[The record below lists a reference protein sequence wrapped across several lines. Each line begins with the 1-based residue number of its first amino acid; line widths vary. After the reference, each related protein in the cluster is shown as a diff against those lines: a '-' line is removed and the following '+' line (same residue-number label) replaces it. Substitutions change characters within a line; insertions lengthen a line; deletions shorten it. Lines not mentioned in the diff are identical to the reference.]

1 MRAESAVMFQ
11 KVHNYLHELI
21 PERPS
26 ILREMERYATDQDF
40 PIVGPLVGRF
50 LYQVV
55 IMTKARRILEL
66 GSGFGYSAFWFSLA
80 AGSKGHIVMTDR
92 DKKNKTRAFDYFK
105 RAGLQS
111 QFVFKV
117 GDALRLARGFEG
129 PFDIILNDIDKD
141 EYPAALDIAAAR
153 LRKGGLFI
161 TDNVLWSGRVCE
173 KRPDKTTRAIVDFTR
188 NLYSDGRFYTTV
200 MPIRD
205 GVSLSVRL

>member
-1 MRAESAVMFQ
+1 MIQ
-11 KVHNYLHELI
+11 KMHSYLEDLI
-21 PERPS
+21 PERPMV
-26 ILREMERYATDQDF
+26 LREMEQYATENNF

-50 LYQVV
+50 LYQVTL
-55 IMTKARRILEL
+55 MTKARRILEL

-80 AGSKGHIVMTDR
+80 TKGKGQIILTDK

-117 GDALRLARGFEG
+117 GDAVNLAKRIDG
-129 PFDIILNDIDKD
+129 PLDIILNDIDKID
-141 EYPAALDIAAAR
+141 YPKTLDLAAAR

-161 TDNVLWSGRVCE
+161 TDNIIWSGKVLE
-173 KRPDKTTRAIVDFTR
+173 KKQDKATKAIVEFTD
-188 NLYSDGRFYTTV
+188 NLYRDSRFFTTV

-205 GVSLSVRL
+205 GISLSVRL